1 MTAQQPAPMVR
12 AGPLDD
18 RVTSADGSPVRFR
31 QAASGPPG
39 RNGGWW
45 FRVRRSPGRDGV
57 ELVARIPH
65 VLDKVT
71 RHATQEDA
79 DAAAAVAYGEYADAA
94 GAARSGAPSATEEA
108 S

>member
-1 MTAQQPAPMVR
+1 
-12 AGPLDD
+12 
-18 RVTSADGSPVRFR
+18 
-31 QAASGPPG
+31 
-39 RNGGWW
+39 
-45 FRVRRSPGRDGV
+45 V
-57 ELVARIPH
+57 ELVARTPH